1 MTLPFRCESWI
12 PRALDR
18 PHVQAVGVL
27 QRDLHPLLFRR
38 IAGNLTAV
46 DQDHRNAIGVILPGL
61 LLAVD
66 VLLDEVV
73 GKFFLELLKKGLG
86 FVAKG
91 AIGLGVDD
99 HIGCGGASFPGP
111 QHSGVLWGWLR
122 RGKGSAGG
130 RPAASDSAE
139 RSGRL
144 AATLNTQ

>member
-86 FVAKG
+86 LVAKG

-99 HIGCGGASFPGP
+99 HIGCGGVSLSDSP
-111 QHSGVLWGWLR
+111 QGGRFFGWVVWG
-122 RGKGSAGG
+122 KKSAGG
-130 RPAASDSAE
+130 P
-139 RSGRL
+139 
-144 AATLNTQ
+144 

>member
-12 PRALDR
+12 PRALDW

-73 GKFFLELLKKGLG
+73 GKFFLELLKMGLG
-86 FVAKG
+86 LVAKG

-99 HIGCGGASFPGP
+99 HIGCGGFTL
-111 QHSGVLWGWLR
+111 SGSGRRGLPWGWWVGR
-122 RGKGSAGG
+122 DTTGAG
-130 RPAASDSAE
+130 RAAGCS
-139 RSGRL
+139 
-144 AATLNTQ
+144 T

>member
-86 FVAKG
+86 LVAKG

-99 HIGCGGASFPGP
+99 HIGCGGVLLPETPNGGDLYGGGMRGTGRAAGP
-111 QHSGVLWGWLR
+111 PAR
-122 RGKGSAGG
+122 PYKRG
-130 RPAASDSAE
+130 
-139 RSGRL
+139 
-144 AATLNTQ
+144 

>member
-1 MTLPFRCESWI
+1 MTLPFRREAWV

-86 FVAKG
+86 LVAKG

-99 HIGCGGASFPGP
+99 HIGCGGFTLPDSEPG
-111 QHSGVLWGWLR
+111 GILWGWWLKVQR
-122 RGKGSAGG
+122 SAAG
-130 RPAASDSAE
+130 RPGGYN
-139 RSGRL
+139 SG
-144 AATLNTQ
+144 

>member
-86 FVAKG
+86 LVAKG

-99 HIGCGGASFPGP
+99 HIGCGGVLVSHSPHCGHLLGLWRGGASRWAPP
-111 QHSGVLWGWLR
+111 P
-122 RGKGSAGG
+122 
-130 RPAASDSAE
+130 PARYITS
-139 RSGRL
+139 
-144 AATLNTQ
+144 